1 MRQRL
6 AQRIQMPGGGAKQTD
21 PLPLMRQRIKQ
32 RRYRFSLPGLRM
44 LYTGV
49 ITTDKEIMAATADR
63 RVRQQ
68 IQRRMQLFKLLQR
81 RQGVINDPL
90 FCRRPAGRM

>member
-1 MRQRL
+1 MRQRT
-6 AQRIQMPGGGAKQTD
+6 Q
-21 PLPLMRQRIKQ
+21 Q

-44 LYTGV
+44 LYTCV
-49 ITTDKEIMAATADR
+49 ITTDKEIMAATDDR

-81 RQGVINDPL
+81 RQSVINDPSFADDL
-90 FCRRPAGRM
+90 LPGCNATVSFIKPPQGKFGS